1 MSMEVERRLRSLN
14 QRFECVALDLH
25 SGHIV
30 TQTRYIEN
38 RYGDDAV
45 MTPTEETRQRQ
56 RYGKYRKFCRS
67 EDNLTLMSAKIPS

>member
-25 SGHIV
+25 PGHIV

-38 RYGDDAV
+38 RNEDDAV
-45 MTPTEETRQRQ
+45 MTSTEETRQRQ
-56 RYGKYRKFCRS
+56 RYGKFCRGGT
-67 EDNLTLMSAKIPS
+67 NLTLVSAQTLK